1 VLEQKELVEQHFLTI
16 ILLLTAFSTSFL
28 SFFGGGFQFI
38 ENARTMDSLV
48 AGGIAGAIFGL
59 CALFFCIRCWQQRKN
74 RLSLATQAQLD
85 ADEKR
90 FKRRI
95 EREGARSMVGGGGRQ
110 IDELFDDDLDGG
122 DDDELELNARE
133 IEQLQILEA
142 DLARRARGGG
152 GGGAGAGAGNASI
165 KTQNKS
171 IDAASR
177 KLESA
182 LAAVVAHGETN
193 DEEEVDGKF
202 VDEPVNKTTTSSSS
216 APEPSQVRSKR
227 V

>member
-1 VLEQKELVEQHFLTI
+1 MT
-16 ILLLTAFSTSFL
+16 
-28 SFFGGGFQFI
+28 
-38 ENARTMDSLV
+38 DSSLIA
-48 AGGIAGAIFGL
+48 AGISGAIFGL
-59 CALFFCIRCWQQRKN
+59 CALFFCVRWWQQRKN

-95 EREGARSMVGGGGRQ
+95 EREGARSVVGGGGGGGGGGRQ

-152 GGGAGAGAGNASI
+152 GQALRSTESI
-165 KTQNKS
+165 NKS
-171 IDAASR
+171 IKPVDPRRAARDAA
-177 KLESA
+177 
-182 LAAVVAHGETN
+182 AATA
-193 DEEEVDGKF
+193 
-202 VDEPVNKTTTSSSS
+202 SSSS
-216 APEPSQVRSKR
+216 LQGGEGGSGRGTMPRNEGGSGKDSSQARQFKPF
-227 V
+227 

>member
-1 VLEQKELVEQHFLTI
+1 MT
-16 ILLLTAFSTSFL
+16 
-28 SFFGGGFQFI
+28 
-38 ENARTMDSLV
+38 DSSLIA
-48 AGGIAGAIFGL
+48 AGISGAIFGL
-59 CALFFCIRCWQQRKN
+59 CALFFCVRWWQQRKN

-95 EREGARSMVGGGGRQ
+95 EREGARSVVGGGGGGRQ

-152 GGGAGAGAGNASI
+152 GGTQAQRSNESINSSI
-165 KTQNKS
+165 KPV
-171 IDAASR
+171 DAASR
-177 KLESA
+177 KLDSA
-182 LAAVVAHGETN
+182 LAAVIAHGEKN
-193 DEEEVDGKF
+193 EDEENDTIKIINKEKY
-202 VDEPVNKTTTSSSS
+202 VDEPDTTKLTLSATSSVS
-216 APEPSQVRSKR
+216 ASASAAPQRKPGSKR

>member
-1 VLEQKELVEQHFLTI
+1 
-16 ILLLTAFSTSFL
+16 
-28 SFFGGGFQFI
+28 
-38 ENARTMDSLV
+38 MDSVV
-48 AGGIAGAIFGL
+48 AGGITGAILGL
-59 CALFFCIRCWQQRKN
+59 CALFFCVRCWQQRKN

-95 EREGARSMVGGGGRQ
+95 EREGARSVVGGGGRQ

-152 GGGAGAGAGNASI
+152 IGGAANASM
-165 KTQNKS
+165 KTQNKPTPV
-171 IDAASR
+171 DAASR

-182 LAAVVAHGETN
+182 LAAVVAHGEKN
-193 DEEEVDGKF
+193 DEDEGEF
-202 VDEPVNKTTTSSSS
+202 LDEPESKPTTT
-216 APEPSQVRSKR
+216 PSTIPTQQRKPGSKR

>member
-1 VLEQKELVEQHFLTI
+1 MT
-16 ILLLTAFSTSFL
+16 
-28 SFFGGGFQFI
+28 
-38 ENARTMDSLV
+38 DSSLIA
-48 AGGIAGAIFGL
+48 AGISGAIFGL
-59 CALFFCIRCWQQRKN
+59 CALFFCVRWWQQRKN

-95 EREGARSMVGGGGRQ
+95 EREGARSVVGGGGGRQ

-133 IEQLQILEA
+133 IEQLQMLEA

-152 GGGAGAGAGNASI
+152 GGGGQALRSNESI
-165 KTQNKS
+165 NKS
-171 IDAASR
+171 IKPVDAASR
-177 KLESA
+177 KLDSA
-182 LAAVVAHGETN
+182 LAAVIAHGEKNEDEDNEN
-193 DEEEVDGKF
+193 DTTKTKTKEKY
-202 VDEPVNKTTTSSSS
+202 VDEPDTTKLTLSTTSSVS
-216 APEPSQVRSKR
+216 ASAAAGPQRKLGSKR

>member
-1 VLEQKELVEQHFLTI
+1 MT
-16 ILLLTAFSTSFL
+16 
-28 SFFGGGFQFI
+28 
-38 ENARTMDSLV
+38 DSSLIA
-48 AGGIAGAIFGL
+48 AGISGAIFGL
-59 CALFFCIRCWQQRKN
+59 CALFFCVRWWQQRKN

-95 EREGARSMVGGGGRQ
+95 EREGARSVVGGGGGGGGGRQ

-152 GGGAGAGAGNASI
+152 GQALRSNESI
-165 KTQNKS
+165 NKS
-171 IDAASR
+171 IKPVDAASR
-177 KLESA
+177 KLDSA
-182 LAAVVAHGETN
+182 LAAVIAHGEKNEDEDNEN
-193 DEEEVDGKF
+193 DTTKTKTKEKY
-202 VDEPVNKTTTSSSS
+202 VDEPDTTKLTLSTTSSVS
-216 APEPSQVRSKR
+216 ASAAPQRKLGSKR

>member
-1 VLEQKELVEQHFLTI
+1 
-16 ILLLTAFSTSFL
+16 
-28 SFFGGGFQFI
+28 
-38 ENARTMDSLV
+38 MDSLV
-48 AGGIAGAIFGL
+48 AGGITGAILGL
-59 CALFFCIRCWQQRKN
+59 CALFFCVRCWQQRKN

-95 EREGARSMVGGGGRQ
+95 EREGARSVVGGGGRQ

-152 GGGAGAGAGNASI
+152 GGGGGTNVSVKAA
-165 KTQNKS
+165 QNKPTPV
-171 IDAASR
+171 DAASR

-182 LAAVVAHGETN
+182 LAAVVAHGEKN
-193 DEEEVDGKF
+193 DE
-202 VDEPVNKTTTSSSS
+202 DEGEFLDESDNKSTS
-216 APEPSQVRSKR
+216 PSTIPTQQRKPGSKR

>member
-1 VLEQKELVEQHFLTI
+1 MT
-16 ILLLTAFSTSFL
+16 
-28 SFFGGGFQFI
+28 
-38 ENARTMDSLV
+38 DSSLIA
-48 AGGIAGAIFGL
+48 AGISGAIFGL
-59 CALFFCIRCWQQRKN
+59 CALFFCVRWWQQRKN

-95 EREGARSMVGGGGRQ
+95 EREGARSVVGGGGGGGGGGRQ

-152 GGGAGAGAGNASI
+152 GQALRSTESI
-165 KTQNKS
+165 NKS
-171 IDAASR
+171 IKPVDAASR
-177 KLESA
+177 KLDSA
-182 LAAVVAHGETN
+182 LAAVIAHGEKNEDEDNEN
-193 DEEEVDGKF
+193 DTTKTKTKEKY
-202 VDEPVNKTTTSSSS
+202 VDEPDTTKLTLSSTSSVS
-216 APEPSQVRSKR
+216 ASAAAAAAAPSRKLGSKR

>member
-1 VLEQKELVEQHFLTI
+1 MT
-16 ILLLTAFSTSFL
+16 
-28 SFFGGGFQFI
+28 
-38 ENARTMDSLV
+38 DSSLIA
-48 AGGIAGAIFGL
+48 AGISGAIFGL
-59 CALFFCIRCWQQRKN
+59 CALFFCVRWWQQRKN

-95 EREGARSMVGGGGRQ
+95 EREGARSVVGGGGGGGGGRQ

-152 GGGAGAGAGNASI
+152 GQALRSTESI
-165 KTQNKS
+165 NKS
-171 IDAASR
+171 IKPVDAASR
-177 KLESA
+177 KLDSA
-182 LAAVVAHGETN
+182 LAAVIAHGEKNEDEDNEN
-193 DEEEVDGKF
+193 DTTKTKTKEKY
-202 VDEPVNKTTTSSSS
+202 VDEPDTTKLTLSTTSSVS
-216 APEPSQVRSKR
+216 ASAAPQRKLGSKR